1 MRALVGYLREDVG
14 MFDMVDKILDWVS
27 RIVFAVGGLIILDSV
42 LADGAGVFEYV
53 LGGLY
58 FGMAVAYVAALVFR
72 YRWLA
77 AMRED
82 LKEWRRYGGD

>member
-1 MRALVGYLREDVG
+1 MLD
-14 MFDMVDKILDWVS
+14 MFGNIFDWAG
-27 RIVFAVGGLIILDSV
+27 RITFAVCGLIILGSV
-42 LADGAGVFEYV
+42 FADGAGVFEYV

-82 LKEWRRYGGD
+82 LKERRRGDD